1 MYNILLLGGTGFIGK
16 NIIESFYSD
25 KKCNLIVVSRD
36 PNLLENPIFLGDNIT
51 VMIGSLLDSDF
62 IENLIDDYK
71 INVIIHLASSLIP
84 SSPESAFFDGM
95 NSIIIPTFKL
105 IDFIANR
112 EIKFIFFSSGG
123 TIYGNAS
130 FLIKETNSLNPINNY
145 GFSKL
150 IIENYIKFK
159 SNSSRLNYIILRP
172 SNVYGKYQSFDGNQG
187 FISVAVNKIHY
198 DKTIEIWGDGSVRR
212 EFMYVEDL
220 ADFIF
225 YAIEHFE
232 NMPQNI
238 NVGLGHD
245 YTINEYYNIIA
256 KVVGYKGKFV
266 HDLSKPVG
274 MKQKLIDDTKLKA
287 FGWHYKTSLEE
298 GILKTYDYYRQEVI
312 HD

>member
-51 VMIGSLLDSDF
+51 VKIGSLLDSDF

-84 SSPESAFFDGM
+84 SSSESAFFDGM
-95 NSIIIPTFKL
+95 SSIIIPTFKL

-150 IIENYIKFK
+150 IIENYIKYK

-187 FISVAVNKIHY
+187 FISVAVNRIHH
-198 DKTIEIWGDGSVRR
+198 DKTIEIWGDGSSVRDYIDVIDVVIVLKKLL
-212 EFMYVEDL
+212 FNSISNVIL
-220 ADFIF
+220 
-225 YAIEHFE
+225 
-232 NMPQNI
+232 NLSTG
-238 NVGLGHD
+238 VGLSLLQIIKIIENNLKKQAVINFNNKRIVDVNVVILDNSKLLEIIDHEFVPVVDGINNQIN
-245 YTINEYYNIIA
+245 YFNTTI
-256 KVVGYKGKFV
+256 
-266 HDLSKPVG
+266 
-274 MKQKLIDDTKLKA
+274 
-287 FGWHYKTSLEE
+287 
-298 GILKTYDYYRQEVI
+298 
-312 HD
+312 